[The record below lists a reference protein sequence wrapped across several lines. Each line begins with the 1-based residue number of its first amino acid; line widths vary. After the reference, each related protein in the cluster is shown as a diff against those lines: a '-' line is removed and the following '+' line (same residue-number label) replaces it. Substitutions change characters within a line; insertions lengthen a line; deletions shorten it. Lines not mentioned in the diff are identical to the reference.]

1 MSRFAYP
8 YLRPSSSVVS
18 ARPWSLVL
26 RDEEVLLP
34 DAIDDWDYNFDLVL
48 RREVVI
54 GTHDAR
60 AQCRLPADAPL
71 ALAVTWRSTG
81 SGLFG
86 RVAYQDVPTTDVF
99 THRLEV
105 TIAGKDVGGT
115 LVIETA
121 LVLSHPFGGGETL
134 APRRAGSVLW
144 NDRVTTRLQGDAS
157 QFPIAVVDFSRT
169 SLPEDAAWHLD
180 ISGSLESAAMGSLL
194 LLVNERNKTVTDAFG
209 RAANPRPGDRLALSA
224 VYADVART
232 LVEHAL
238 ASEEFT
244 DDAEFGDETLGAM
257 LRDLFQQVFGTRT
270 VREVR
275 LRGQDSPSLVATD
288 VQAAVRLFGDD
299 Q

>member
-1 MSRFAYP
+1 
-8 YLRPSSSVVS
+8 VVS
-18 ARPWSLVL
+18 ANPWSLLL
-26 RDEEVLLP
+26 RDEEVPLP
-34 DAIDDWDYNFDLVL
+34 DAIDDWDYNLDLIL
-48 RREVVI
+48 RREIVI
-54 GTHDAR
+54 DTVGAR
-60 AQCRLPADAPL
+60 AQCQLPADASL
-71 ALAVTWRSTG
+71 ALAVIWRSTG

-86 RVAYQDVPTTDVF
+86 RVAYQAIPTSGALTQ
-99 THRLEV
+99 RLDV
-105 TIAGKDVGGT
+105 TIAGKDVGGV
-115 LVIETA
+115 LVVETA
-121 LVLSHPFGGGETL
+121 LVLADSFNGGNTL
-134 APRRAGSVLW
+134 APHRAGSMLW

-194 LLVNERNKTVTDAFG
+194 LLVNERNRTVADAFG
-209 RAANPRPGDRLALSA
+209 RAGNPRPGDRLALSA

-244 DDAEFGDETLGAM
+244 DEAEFDDETLGAM
-257 LRDLFQQVFGTRT
+257 LRDLFVQMFGTRT

-275 LRGQDSPSLVATD
+275 LRSQDSPSLVATD